1 MRWLNDYVKA
11 DMPIK
16 EFVADMTM
24 SGSKVETYHK
34 MSDPINNVVVAK
46 VLKLERHPD
55 SEKLWICQLDAGR
68 EEPVQIVTAAQNLF
82 EGAIVPACM
91 HNSTIADGTKITKGK
106 LRGVASNGMMCSYAE
121 LGLTKD
127 DFDYP
132 VADDGILI
140 LNNDPDVDSF
150 RMGMDICEALQTDD
164 TIVEFEITN
173 NRPDCLSVLGLAQE
187 ASATFDIPM
196 NYTEPSFKGVDGDI
210 TKEISVSVE
219 NTKLCSRY
227 MAALVKN
234 VKIGPS
240 PKWMARRLRASG
252 VRPINNLVDITN
264 FVMLEYGHPM
274 HAFDLRYVEDNR
286 IVVRNAKRE
295 KH

>member
-1 MRWLNDYVKA
+1 MDLSMRWLNDYVKA

-68 EEPVQIVTAAQNLF
+68 DEPVQIVTAAQNLF

-150 RMGMDICEALQTDD
+150 RMGMDI
-164 TIVEFEITN
+164 I
-173 NRPDCLSVLGLAQE
+173 
-187 ASATFDIPM
+187 
-196 NYTEPSFKGVDGDI
+196 
-210 TKEISVSVE
+210 
-219 NTKLCSRY
+219 
-227 MAALVKN
+227 
-234 VKIGPS
+234 
-240 PKWMARRLRASG
+240 
-252 VRPINNLVDITN
+252 
-264 FVMLEYGHPM
+264 
-274 HAFDLRYVEDNR
+274 
-286 IVVRNAKRE
+286 
-295 KH
+295 